1 MRPKHR
7 HVGARMR
14 QYARY
19 SDRAA
24 GTDDQSDLVALI
36 NNVAG
41 SDPDPIVP
49 DCKCRAGAVGFVACL
64 DGEERIA
71 RRCLR

>member
-7 HVGARMR
+7 HVGAWMW

-19 SDRAA
+19 ADRAA
-24 GTDDQSDLVALI
+24 GTDYQSDLVAPI
-36 NNVAG
+36 NNMAG

-49 DCKCRAGAVGFVACL
+49 DGKCRPGAVGFVACL